1 MSLDKAIEHGK
12 ERRNPVISPDSW
24 CRNNGGCHYCESD
37 RLHKYIKREITA
49 DEKMKEAETEM
60 YSEAK
65 SAQAKMKNIYT
76 ERLVLREMTEDD
88 FRVYLNHLTE
98 ADEVFVQ
105 YGIEPTEELLNE
117 ISMFPDM
124 LYYSI
129 IEKASGDTVG
139 YIEIHEESD
148 NLAFYIFKEYRRRG
162 YCSEALAVF
171 AQAYLSGE
179 MTGRAHDMIVA
190 ETLDQ
195 NIPCIKLLEKAG
207 FCREAAGFRIS
218 LDEDDN
224 WDAIN
229 SVNIIRYEY
238 TEKCNDPE

>member
-1 MSLDKAIEHGK
+1 MGQKVPISRVSISAEVRKISLDKAIEHGK

-37 RLHKYIKREITA
+37 RLHKYRKREITA

-60 YSEAK
+60 HSKAK

-129 IEKASGDTVG
+129 IEKRAATLSVILKYMKKVTISHFTFSKSTGAEVTAAKP
-139 YIEIHEESD
+139 
-148 NLAFYIFKEYRRRG
+148 LPCLRRLTFP
-162 YCSEALAVF
+162 A
-171 AQAYLSGE
+171 
-179 MTGRAHDMIVA
+179 
-190 ETLDQ
+190 
-195 NIPCIKLLEKAG
+195 K
-207 FCREAAGFRIS
+207 
-218 LDEDDN
+218 
-224 WDAIN
+224 
-229 SVNIIRYEY
+229 
-238 TEKCNDPE
+238 